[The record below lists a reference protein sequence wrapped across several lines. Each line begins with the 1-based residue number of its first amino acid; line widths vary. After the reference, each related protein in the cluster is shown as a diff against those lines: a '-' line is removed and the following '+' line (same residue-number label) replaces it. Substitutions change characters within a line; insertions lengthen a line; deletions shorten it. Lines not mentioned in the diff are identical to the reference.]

1 MNWEYLR
8 ADEFGKAIE
17 VSKGVCVLPLG
28 CLEKH
33 GPHLPVGCD
42 SLKAKGLAE
51 EAAALEEVM
60 VFPSGM
66 WLGEECVNKSV
77 QNPWEKNMGGY
88 VCINPKVLVAVLEEL
103 CDEIARNGF
112 KKILI
117 LNSHGGNT
125 RMLNYFMRTQAF
137 RQVDY
142 ATMWAPIRDPSIYLP
157 KNMYRI
163 VMERIDEFYYL
174 TPEDLEAMRIVAE
187 RGSNAEH
194 PEDQGGHA
202 DWTETCLVYGYYPEL
217 VCDER
222 MDAESGISTH
232 RGDYLI
238 DNGITATHHWYCNYP
253 NAIQGYPST
262 GCSKNIGKAMRKLCV
277 ERLVKIF
284 KLLKEDED
292 CIRMVQGL
300 PKL

>member
-1 MNWEYLR
+1 
-8 ADEFGKAIE
+8 
-17 VSKGVCVLPLG
+17 
-28 CLEKH
+28 
-33 GPHLPVGCD
+33 
-42 SLKAKGLAE
+42 
-51 EAAALEEVM
+51 M

-157 KNMYRI
+157 QNMYRI
-163 VMERIDEFYYL
+163 VMERIDEFDYL

-238 DNGITATHHWYCNYP
+238 DNGITATHHWYRNYP

-262 GCSKNIGKAMRKLCV
+262 GCSENIGKAMRKLCV
-277 ERLVKIF
+277 ERLVKLF

-292 CIRMVQGL
+292 CVRMVQGL